1 MTQIATRLSSVA
13 AIVIG
18 AVFIAIGLAQSPN
31 GPAGRRSF
39 EVASIKLNKTC
50 ADRGQGRDE
59 RPIVSPGRMQMNC
72 MTLGALIDLAYSR
85 FANGV
90 SLSHQVLEIMR
101 APGWIRSERYDVAAK
116 AENNAGVAQMSGP
129 MLQTLLEDRFQLR
142 IHRATKEAAVYAL
155 SVSKKGLKLEPPKE
169 GGCVPRDFDHLAEG
183 RGGGPIRGVYFCNE
197 AAVTAERGAVMIAGY
212 GMKMTAFTE
221 ALNFDSLLDR
231 PVIDRTGYM
240 GTFDVELKF
249 SPMVFNDGGG
259 KGGGRVNA
267 GSAPPIDTAPSILDA
282 LEALGLKLEPTKG
295 PVEFLV
301 IDRVER
307 PSEN

>member
-1 MTQIATRLSSVA
+1 LSHSADIRRPNCYDLAMTQIATCLSSVA

-18 AVFIAIGLAQSPN
+18 VLIAIGLAQSPN
-31 GPAGRRSF
+31 GPAARRSF

-59 RPIVSPGRMQMNC
+59 RPIVSPGRVQMNC

-90 SLSHQVLEIMR
+90 SLSHQVLEIMG
-101 APGWIRSERYDVAAK
+101 APGWVRSERYDVAAK
-116 AENNAGVAQMSGP
+116 AENNAGV
-129 MLQTLLEDRFQLR
+129 
-142 IHRATKEAAVYAL
+142 YAL
-155 SVSKKGLKLEPPKE
+155 SVSKNGLKLEPPKE

-183 RGGGPIRGVYFCNE
+183 RGGGPIRGAYFCNE
-197 AAVTAERGAVMIAGY
+197 AAVTAERGGVMIAGY

-221 ALNFDSLLDR
+221 ALNFDSLL
-231 PVIDRTGYM
+231 IDRTGHM

-249 SPMVFNDGGG
+249 SPMVFNEGGG
-259 KGGGRVNA
+259 KGGGRVNV
-267 GSAPPIDTAPSILDA
+267 GSAPPVDTAPSILDA

-295 PVEFLV
+295 QVEFLV